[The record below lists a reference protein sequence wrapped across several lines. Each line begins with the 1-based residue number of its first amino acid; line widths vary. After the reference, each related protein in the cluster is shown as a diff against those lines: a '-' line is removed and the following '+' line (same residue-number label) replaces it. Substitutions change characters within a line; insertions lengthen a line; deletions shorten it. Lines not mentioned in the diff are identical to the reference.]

1 MLFDYLIIVISLKLA
16 EIANVEV
23 WQKMKKSNFQISKS
37 VKKIFLANLKQNMVF
52 DENFK
57 SIYLCEFRRYEHDV
71 NT

>member
-23 WQKMKKSNFQISKS
+23 WQKMKKSIFQISKS
-37 VKKIFLANLKQNMVF
+37 VKNFFFANLKQNMVF
-52 DENFK
+52 DGNFK
-57 SIYLCEFRRYEHDV
+57 SIYLCEFRRYEHVV